1 MTPSARIRPARAA
14 ELPAVL
20 RLLADAG
27 LPGAGVAD
35 HFPHAFLVAA
45 GAESLDGL
53 IGVEVYGDAGLLR
66 SAVVRP
72 ERRGTGL
79 GQRLARAAAEWAR
92 ERGVRELFL
101 LTTTAEDFFSRIG
114 FERVERATLPAALG
128 ASAEL
133 RGACPATAV
142 AMRLPLAR

>member
-1 MTPSARIRPARAA
+1 VTAEIRPARAA

-27 LPGAGVAD
+27 LPGDGVAD
-35 HFPHAFLVAA
+35 HFPHAFLVADGA
-45 GAESLDGL
+45 GALDGL

-79 GQRLARAAAEWAR
+79 GQRLARAAVDWAR
-92 ERGVRELFL
+92 ERGVRHLFL
-101 LTTTAEDFFSRIG
+101 LTTTAEEFFPRIG
-114 FERVERATLPAALG
+114 FERVERTELPDSLG

-142 AMRLPLAR
+142 AMRLPLAG